1 MEAIEALLTR
11 RSIRKFKS
19 EQISDDD
26 LKKVIEA
33 GMYAPSAMGFQ
44 SPFILAIQNKEEIE
58 ELYQLYIEE
67 AQGVSI
73 NSMPFYGAPT
83 VIAVFYSEIAI
94 TDFLGTLDASA
105 ATTNMLNAANALGL
119 GSVWINRCK
128 EIFSTIEGRALLDK
142 WGAPE
147 NLTGVAFVA
156 LGYPDCEK
164 PKPKQR
170 RDGYYKIIK

>member
-1 MEAIEALLTR
+1 MEAIEAILGR

-19 EQISDDD
+19 EQMKDDD
-26 LKKVIEA
+26 LKTIIEA

-44 SPFILAIQNKEEIE
+44 SPFILAIQNKDEIE

-67 AQGVSI
+67 AQGIVQASK
-73 NSMPFYGAPT
+73 PFYGAPT
-83 VIAVFYSEIAI
+83 IIAVFYSELAI

-105 ATTNMLNAANALGL
+105 AVTNMLNTAYALGL

-128 EIFSTIEGRALLDK
+128 EIFSNIEGRALLDK